1 MTYIDKHMQ
10 RTTQTIE
17 DFEQA
22 AGEILQIISDEY
34 SKKGTDNAYVVCLHG
49 DLGAG
54 KTTMTQIIG
63 KSFGVIETINSPT
76 FVIKKTYQTTDNVFK
91 TLIHMDAYRLEGEQ
105 NLDIFRLDQDFTST
119 NTLMIIEWP
128 EIIESVIPKHA
139 MHIFIEHDGEGRKI
153 TFKKTAHF
161 PK

>member
-22 AGEILQIISDEY
+22 AGEILQIISEHY
-34 SKKGTDNAYVVCLHG
+34 KQQGADNTYIICLHG

-63 KSFGVIETINSPT
+63 KSLGVTEIINSPT
-76 FVIKKTYQTTDNVFK
+76 FVIKKIYQTTDDVFK

-105 NLDIFRLDQDFTST
+105 NLDVFRLDQDFTST

-128 EIIESVIPKHA
+128 EIIESMIPKNA
-139 MHIFIEHDGEGRKI
+139 VHIFIEHDGAGRKI
-153 TFKKTAHF
+153 TFKKTA
-161 PK
+161 

>member
-1 MTYIDKHMQ
+1 MQ
-10 RTTQTIE
+10 WNTQTIE
-17 DFEQA
+17 DFEQTA
-22 AGEILQIISDEY
+22 EETLKIISDEY

-63 KSFGVIETINSPT
+63 KSLGVIETINSPT
-76 FVIKKTYQTTDNVFK
+76 FVIKKTYQTTDNTFK
-91 TLIHMDAYRLEGEQ
+91 ILIHMDAYRLEGEKK
-105 NLDIFRLDQDFTST
+105 LDVFRLDQDFTST